1 MMDKRIKANL
11 LHWNDLVEPHAR
23 SGFYD
28 VEGFKKGRSS
38 LDEIVLEGVGDVK
51 GKSLLHLQCHFGMD
65 TLSWARLGA
74 EVTGVDFSPKAIG
87 LARSLAEELKI
98 PATFVCSDI
107 YDLPNQLSGEE
118 GFDIVFTSQGV
129 LCWLPD
135 LKRWAEVIAHF
146 LRPGGFFF
154 IQESHPVAHIFDDE
168 NPTDLRIRYPYFL
181 TEPMRFEGESSY
193 AVSHVETQNP
203 VTYEWM
209 HPMSEIIN
217 SLISAGLRI
226 SCLKEYP
233 FIFDKRLP
241 FMVKGEDGFWR
252 LPDGREDVPL
262 MFALRA
268 GKPIR

>member
-1 MMDKRIKANL
+1 MMDERIKANL

-38 LDEIVLEGVGDVK
+38 LDRIVLEGVGDVK
-51 GKSLLHLQCHFGMD
+51 GKTLLHLQCHFGMD

-74 EVTGVDFSPKAIG
+74 KAIGVDFSPKAIR
-87 LARSLAEELKI
+87 LARSLAEELEIKAEFI
-98 PATFVCSDI
+98 CSDI
-107 YDLPNQLSGEE
+107 YDLPSQLSGE
-118 GFDIVFTSQGV
+118 FDVVFTSYGV
-129 LCWLPD
+129 LPWLPD

-146 LRPGGFFF
+146 LKPGGIFY
-154 IQESHPVAHIFDDE
+154 IVESHPFAHVFNDG
-168 NPTDLRIRYPYFL
+168 NVSDLQVHYPYFAKD
-181 TEPMRFEGESSY
+181 PMRFDGHGSY
-193 AVSHVETQNP
+193 ADAEAILEHTVH
-203 VTYEWM
+203 YEWM

-252 LPDGREDVPL
+252 LPDGREDIPFL
-262 MFALRA
+262 FTLKAR
-268 GKPIR
+268 KPT